1 MAPVQ
6 PMVSHVTIFEQAI
19 GNGPVTPPT
28 CKASP
33 ETQPNTD
40 PKKRPPLSRRVQKAN
55 IPFIRGPVPLYWL
68 TQAAALSRS
77 ASRLS
82 VAIWYRLGL
91 TGQHVDLVAPNEKPL
106 VVRID
111 RRLRN
116 DCELERWHVSEG
128 IRDLVNAGL
137 VKIVKAGRGR
147 CPEVAVVVRR
157 DAGPFPGDD

>member
-1 MAPVQ
+1 M
-6 PMVSHVTIFEQAI
+6 
-19 GNGPVTPPT
+19 
-28 CKASP
+28 
-33 ETQPNTD
+33 
-40 PKKRPPLSRRVQKAN
+40 
-55 IPFIRGPVPLYWL
+55 
-68 TQAAALSRS
+68 
-77 ASRLS
+77 
-82 VAIWYRLGL
+82 
-91 TGQHVDLVAPNEKPL
+91 VAPNEKPL